1 MPRRATQTGRAK
13 MINTKLVAFKLDQDE
28 DGWPPFRT
36 ESMHVELMGEN
47 SIRIGTPPFFIKDL
61 AVGDVIKPVRNLEG
75 EICEFSHESKSENS
89 TIWIVSPGDSDVS
102 REIKALVKLGC
113 NCEELKQISLYSI
126 HVPKDVNFD
135 SIEALLEKIESAGGY
150 IAEPAFRH

>member
-1 MPRRATQTGRAK
+1 MV
-13 MINTKLVAFKLDQDE
+13 NTKLVAFKLDQDE

-36 ESMHVELMGEN
+36 ESMHVDLMGEN
-47 SIRIGTPPFFIKDL
+47 SIRITNPPFFIKDL
-61 AVGDVIKPVRNLEG
+61 AVGDVIMPIRNLDG
-75 EICEFSHESKSENS
+75 EICEFSHQMKSENS
-89 TIWIVSPGDSDVS
+89 TIWIVSPGDIDLL

-126 HVPKDVNFD
+126 HVPKDVSFD
-135 SIEALLEKIESAGGY
+135 SVEVLLEEIEGAGGY